1 MKIHRLIVL
10 LLYLLP
16 QLAMAHSRL
25 LDTKPAN
32 GAILQQA
39 PTVLQLNF
47 STPVENRLNTLE
59 ISKVLH
65 DKSTLETTAN
75 AHTDWQ
81 TLGSE
86 VGGKQ
91 VQARL
96 PPLQSGIYQVRWQ
109 VLSKDGHVQRGSFS
123 FEVR

>member
-1 MKIHRLIVL
+1 MKIHRLAVL

-16 QLAMAHSRL
+16 QIAMAHSRL
-25 LDTKPAN
+25 IDTKPAN
-32 GAILQQA
+32 GAILQQP

-47 STPVENRLNTLE
+47 STPVENHLNLLE
-59 ISKVLH
+59 ISKASQPKEGEH
-65 DKSTLETTAN
+65 K
-75 AHTDWQ
+75 DWQ
-81 TLGSE
+81 TLASE
-86 VGGKQ
+86 VSGKQ

-96 PPLQSGIYQVRWQ
+96 PALQSGIYKVRWQ